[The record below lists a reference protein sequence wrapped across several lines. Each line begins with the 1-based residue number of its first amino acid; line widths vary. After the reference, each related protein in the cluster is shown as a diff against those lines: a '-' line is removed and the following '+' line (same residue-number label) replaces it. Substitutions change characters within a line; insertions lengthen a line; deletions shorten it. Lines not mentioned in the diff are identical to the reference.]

1 MAELFVDA
9 SGRKP
14 KCYWKDH
21 SCPNGK
27 WYRIKTGPDTLFIV
41 LLLIQPVIGFLFWM
55 FLGAKLLWVIP
66 VTIVFITFHCLLY
79 PHSEVDTILEKS
91 KKIEDILIDIFPSL
105 YFCFEGLG
113 LHLFYH
119 SREKAYAF
127 AVFGE

>member
-41 LLLIQPVIGFLFWM
+41 LLLL
-55 FLGAKLLWVIP
+55 
-66 VTIVFITFHCLLY
+66 
-79 PHSEVDTILEKS
+79 
-91 KKIEDILIDIFPSL
+91 
-105 YFCFEGLG
+105 
-113 LHLFYH
+113 
-119 SREKAYAF
+119 
-127 AVFGE
+127 